1 MIIDIRD
8 DIPVFL
14 DYVSKRVAEQVKL
27 MAKQKKPQPV
37 TRIDFGFEFGQQ
49 NWVVLVFDTRPKAEP
64 DGTWSSLM
72 GKSMLKRKNWP
83 IWHKLADDE
92 VVYFK
97 DVKGKKVNVMKNPD
111 EQICKI
117 VGDALKQT
125 LISARDSG
133 AFEPLTKAKKCELGV
148 ENLEGFYGWPLYKDR
163 GRPANLA

>member
-14 DYVSKRVAEQVKL
+14 EYVIKRVAEQGKR
-27 MAKQKKPQPV
+27 MAKQRKPQPI

-49 NWVVLVFDTRPKAEP
+49 NWVVLVFDTRPDAEP

-72 GKSMLKRKNWP
+72 GKSLFKRKNWP
-83 IWHKLADDE
+83 IWEKLADDE

-97 DVKGKKVNVMKNPD
+97 DVKGKKVSVMKNPD
-111 EQICKI
+111 EQISKI

-125 LISARDSG
+125 LISARNNG
-133 AFEPLTKAKKCELGV
+133 LFESLAKAKKCELGV
-148 ENLEGFYGWPLYKDR
+148 ENLEGFYGWPAYKDR

>member
-1 MIIDIRD
+1 MVIDIRD

-14 DYVSKRVAEQVKL
+14 EYVGKCVAEQVKL

-37 TRIDFGFEFGQQ
+37 TRIDFGFEFGEQ
-49 NWVVLVFDTRPKAEP
+49 NWVVLVFDTRPDAEP

-72 GKSMLKRKNWP
+72 GKSMLKPKHWP

-97 DVKGKKVNVMKNPD
+97 DVKGKKINVMKNPD
-111 EQICKI
+111 EQICRI

-125 LISARDSG
+125 LITARDSG
-133 AFEPLTKAKKCELGV
+133 VFEPLAKADKCELGV